1 MRSYCKDTQSLPARS
16 LLNPEVR
23 CLLLKLGLSRLTL
36 KAANRRVLRRFQ
48 EVEVGGGCL
57 RRPGRGRLGWLCSSV
72 VRRHSDAMHKRPT
85 GLVSSVEQMR
95 TAGMNAGSGTRS
107 WAAESTATGIVC
119 VCVCVVGVSARF
131 LKA

>member
-48 EVEVGGGCL
+48 EVEVGG
-57 RRPGRGRLGWLCSSV
+57 RGGVYGGLGG
-72 VRRHSDAMHKRPT
+72 DA
-85 GLVSSVEQMR
+85 L
-95 TAGMNAGSGTRS
+95 AGS
-107 WAAESTATGIVC
+107 AAVWC
-119 VCVCVVGVSARF
+119 VAIAMPCTNALLAWFPLWNR
-131 LKA
+131 